1 MSPHEHRAIIGHG
14 IDLVEIARIEHML
27 ADHGEQFLARVF
39 TLHEQDAAGAL
50 GKRRV
55 EGLAAR
61 FAAKEA
67 TLKAIG
73 TGLRSRMCWTD
84 IEVVTLPSGA
94 PSVRVSGEVARVSQQ
109 QGIARWSI
117 SLSHAGGFAVASVLA
132 LSGSTAE

>member
-1 MSPHEHRAIIGHG
+1 MNAHGQRGVVGHG
-14 IDLVEIARIEHML
+14 LDLVEIARIERML

-39 TLHEQDAAGAL
+39 TLHEQGASDAL
-50 GKRRV
+50 GLRKAER
-55 EGLAAR
+55 LAVR

-94 PSVRVSGEVARVSQQ
+94 PSLRVSGEVGRVAER
-109 QGIARWSI
+109 QGIRGWLV
-117 SLSHAGGFAVASVLA
+117 SLSHAGGFAIASVLA
-132 LSGSTAE
+132 LSGSATD

>member
-1 MSPHEHRAIIGHG
+1 MKVTGRGVVVGHG
-14 IDLVEIARIEHML
+14 IDLVEISRIERML
-27 ADHGEQFLARVF
+27 ADHGEAFLARVF
-39 TLHEQDAAGAL
+39 TAHEQQAAEAIGL
-50 GKRRV
+50 RRA
-55 EGLAAR
+55 ERLAAR

-94 PSVRVSGEVARVSQQ
+94 PSLRVSGEVCSIAEQ
-109 QGIARWSI
+109 QGIRTWMV

-132 LSGSTAE
+132 LSESAAD